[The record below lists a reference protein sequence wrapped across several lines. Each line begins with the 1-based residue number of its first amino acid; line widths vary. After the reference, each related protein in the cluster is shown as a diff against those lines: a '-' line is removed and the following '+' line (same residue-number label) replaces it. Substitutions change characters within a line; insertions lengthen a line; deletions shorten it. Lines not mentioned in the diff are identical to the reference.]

1 MWMLVIYA
9 IGVVQTLI
17 SEVSAD
23 GKTFTTAGVTPDG
36 QQIDNVLVREKQ

>member
-1 MWMLVIYA
+1 
-9 IGVVQTLI
+9 VVQTLI

-23 GKTFTTAGVTPDG
+23 GKTWIVTTAGVTPDG